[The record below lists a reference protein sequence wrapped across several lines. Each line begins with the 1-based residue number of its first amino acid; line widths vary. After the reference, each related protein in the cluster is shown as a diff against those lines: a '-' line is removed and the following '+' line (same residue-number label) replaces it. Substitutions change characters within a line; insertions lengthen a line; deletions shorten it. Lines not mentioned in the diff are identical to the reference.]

1 MSAMAQEYNAINLA
15 QGFPNFEIDTQL
27 QKALIDAAHSNA
39 HQYAPMAGL
48 ISLRE
53 QIAALIDR
61 QYQRK
66 IGINEI
72 LVTAGATQAIF
83 TAIQALV
90 HSGEEVIIL
99 DPSYDCYE
107 APVLLCGAKP
117 VRIPL
122 NLSFKP
128 NWELISAHVNS
139 QTKLLII
146 NNPHNPSGTTWEEAD
161 FLALEKLMAA
171 HPNLYLLSDEV
182 YEFIAFDEH
191 QSIHQRAA
199 LRDRAIIV
207 SSFGKTFHVTG
218 WKLGYLI
225 CHPDLMKE
233 IHKVHQFL
241 VFSVNSVTQE
251 ALANYLQVV
260 DVNELKVFYRKK
272 RDFFRAQ
279 LASSR
284 FELFPAQGS
293 YFQLASYAQISDES
307 DTDFCIRL
315 TKEHGVAA
323 IPLSVFNANGDDR
336 KLIRFCYAKTNE
348 TLQLALDRLCK
359 I

>member
-27 QKALIDAAHSNA
+27 QKSLIAAVQSNA

-48 ISLRE
+48 VTLRE

-61 QYQRK
+61 QYQGK
-66 IGINEI
+66 IGIQDI

-90 HSGEEVIIL
+90 HRGEEVIIL

-107 APVLLCGAKP
+107 APVLLCDAKP
-117 VRIPL
+117 VRLPL
-122 NLSFKP
+122 NLAFKP
-128 NWELISAHVNS
+128 NWELINEHINA

-146 NNPHNPSGTTWEEAD
+146 NNPHNPSGTVWEEAD
-161 FLALEKLMAA
+161 FIALENLMAT
-171 HPNLYLLSDEV
+171 HPQLLLLSDEV
-182 YEFIAFDEH
+182 YEFIAFEEH

-218 WKLGYLI
+218 WKLGYLV
-225 CHPDLMKE
+225 CPPDLMKE

-241 VFSVNSVTQE
+241 VFSVNSVAQ
-251 ALANYLQVV
+251 AAMAAYLQTV
-260 DVNELKVFYRKK
+260 DVNQLIAFYQEK
-272 RDFFRAQ
+272 RDFFRTGLQ
-279 LASSR
+279 NSR
-284 FELFPAQGS
+284 FDLFAAQGS
-293 YFQLASYAQISDES
+293 YFQVASYAQISDEP

-323 IPLSVFNANGDDR
+323 IPLSVFNANREDR

-348 TLQLALDRLCK
+348 TLQSALDRLCK